1 MIETSSSQ
9 PSKKSKKIKNQ
20 PEIEIL
26 QDTKIDQEEGLRP
39 NRLQDFIGQSRL
51 KKQLQIILD
60 SARIREKLPEHI
72 LFYGQPG
79 LGKTT
84 LASLISSELG
94 VSFKITSAPSIQK
107 QGDLVSL
114 LLNLENKTVLFI
126 DEIHRLKPSLEETL
140 YTAMEDGQVDL
151 LMGKGVGAQ
160 SVRLDLPEFTLVGAT
175 TMLGK
180 ISKPL
185 KDRFPSIF
193 QLEPYNDKEILKLI
207 NLNAKK
213 LNINLTEEAKN
224 HLCQRCRGV
233 PRITNNLLKRVLDY
247 QIVHKI
253 PVLDKS
259 DLELFLED
267 LGIYIHGLTKADIKY
282 LDVLLHNGMGLK
294 SISAMLMEEK
304 ETVELVIEPYL
315 MHLGF
320 LNKSSMGRFLT
331 PKGRNFIEK
340 FLGKEVSN
348 PSLL

>member
-1 MIETSSSQ
+1 MIQSSQ
-9 PSKKSKKIKNQ
+9 TKDPKKIQQQ
-20 PEIEIL
+20 PEIAVL

-39 NRLQDFIGQSRL
+39 NRLQDFIGQSGL

-84 LASLISSELG
+84 LASLLSSELG
-94 VSFKITSAPSIQK
+94 VSFKIASAPSIQK

-114 LLNLENKTVLFI
+114 LLNLENKTILFI
-126 DEIHRLKPSLEETL
+126 DEIHRLKAPLEETL

-151 LMGKGVGAQ
+151 LMGKGAGAQ
-160 SVRLDLPEFTLVGAT
+160 SARLDLPEFTLVGAT

-193 QLEPYNDKEILKLI
+193 QLEPYSHPEILKLI
-207 NLNAKK
+207 DLNAKK
-213 LNINLTEEAKN
+213 LGIKLSLEAKDY
-224 HLCQRCRGV
+224 LCQRCRGV
-233 PRITNNLLKRVLDY
+233 PRITNNILKRVLDY
-247 QIVHKI
+247 QIVHSLKKLEKDD
-253 PVLDKS
+253 LDG
-259 DLELFLED
+259 FLQD
-267 LGIYIHGLTKADIKY
+267 LGIYIYGLTKADIKY
-282 LDVLLHNGMGLK
+282 LDTLLENGMGLK
-294 SISAMLMEEK
+294 SISAVLMEEK

-320 LNKSSMGRFLT
+320 LNKSS
-331 PKGRNFIEK
+331 KGRMLTAKGRDFIQT
-340 FLGKEVSN
+340 FLNKKTDEGGV
-348 PSLL
+348 LL